1 MADTYAE
8 LQYMQQVAQERY
20 PALSAVDALVALHR
34 GFALLLRPIAKVTPD
49 LMKLYEAAGI
59 LKAIFPQIEEGYKS
73 LFGTARTVSSN
84 STGEGDAISAQLT
97 AQILERFK
105 SGSLGSLNPVSDGV
119 GAATA
124 IPTAGAGLAA
134 GNVPGA
140 KNNAA
145 AGAQNACGS
154 GASFLQGLKYN
165 QLQALNAIADHLE
178 DGNAITVSGS
188 AGPYGFAQHVY
199 RFIKGKILDIDEAER
214 DKHRFFVFHPDTIWY
229 PAFGELVRKN
239 PLPPQFVDK
248 GQRLENMCLF
258 MREVRTKLNEG
269 DPEHGKDVTFHL
281 LMPSCDRGFDECR
294 GYRDGE
300 DEPSTSPDELLDGV
314 ANVLDPK
321 GWNKFAGIA
330 RDVARSGL
338 LGVVGIRFQYNVY
351 NLLREEAPRVLGS
364 DTRLDLEPRT
374 ASREE
379 YFETLARSMK
389 AMTKHHQKSFT
400 PGFNFDWQ
408 NTL

>member
-1 MADTYAE
+1 MADTHAE

-20 PALSAVDALVALHR
+20 PALPAVDALVALHR
-34 GFALLLRPIAKVTPD
+34 DFALFLRPIAKATPD
-49 LMKLYEAAGI
+49 LMKLYGI
-59 LKAIFPQIEEGYKS
+59 CRGNHDVILGRGGGYSQGYFPTDRGGGKS

-140 KNNAA
+140 TNNAA
-145 AGAQNACGS
+145 AGAQNARGS

-165 QLQALNAIADHLE
+165 QCVQTALTSIQAVQGYQAVQALNAIADHLE

-214 DKHRFFVFHPDTIWY
+214 DKHRFFVFNPDTIWY
-229 PAFGELVRKN
+229 PAFGELVREN

-248 GQRLENMCLF
+248 GQRLDHMCLF
-258 MREVRTKLNEG
+258 MREVRTKLNQG

-281 LMPSCDRGFDECR
+281 LMPS
-294 GYRDGE
+294 
-300 DEPSTSPDELLDGV
+300 
-314 ANVLDPK
+314 
-321 GWNKFAGIA
+321 
-330 RDVARSGL
+330 
-338 LGVVGIRFQYNVY
+338 
-351 NLLREEAPRVLGS
+351 
-364 DTRLDLEPRT
+364 
-374 ASREE
+374 
-379 YFETLARSMK
+379 
-389 AMTKHHQKSFT
+389 
-400 PGFNFDWQ
+400 
-408 NTL
+408 